1 MLNEFRHLGEGLTVI
16 YCPDTQTK
24 QIKRVYIDTEDFQ
37 KVDGAVKGEWK
48 SWKREGTKFIGGID
62 IDRKALSLSRFI
74 MGVNDKLSHVVN
86 LTDNPY
92 DLRKCNLTVIPCGD
106 KQKSDVRNRLEVLKY
121 KVPPLSRNNKEE
133 SQPLTKQLALEDSE
147 NIKRVKRS
155 EVAKTLGI
163 GTSTINYWIGRYNL
177 SVKKD
182 RKGYTILDDE
192 LIARLKEIKEAKET
206 THSTKKTEIKKEDS
220 EKQPNPRKQDIR
232 IMKDY
237 KTNDYLLVEI
247 ESAGTLS
254 EIKRFNKQQI
264 EQLAKSFS
272 NIFS

>member
-1 MLNEFRHLGEGLTVI
+1 MINEFRHLGEGLTVI

-62 IDRKALSLSRFI
+62 IDRKAVTLSRFI
-74 MGVNDKLSHVVN
+74 MGINDKLRHVVN

-106 KQKSDVRNRLEVLKY
+106 KQKLDVRNRLEELKN

-133 SQPLTKQLALEDSE
+133 SQRLTKQLALDDSE
-147 NIKRVKRS
+147 NIKRVSRA
-155 EVAKTLGI
+155 EVAGLLGI
-163 GTSTINYWIGRYNL
+163 GNSTINYWIKRYDIP
-177 SVKKD
+177 VKRD
-182 RKGYTILDDE
+182 EKGYVTFDDE
-192 LIARLKEIKEAKET
+192 LIGRLKEIKE
-206 THSTKKTEIKKEDS
+206 KTRSIRKIGLKKEDS
-220 EKQPNPRKQDIR
+220 EKQPNPQTAGIR
-232 IMKDY
+232 IMKDFET
-237 KTNDYLLVEI
+237 KDYLLVET
-247 ESAGTLS
+247 ESGGTLS
-254 EIKRFNKQQI
+254 VVKRFNEKQI